1 MTELKFVLV
10 AAGIPARRDSV
21 PWDMYYRVL
30 QNALELFLSL
40 YC

>member
-1 MTELKFVLV
+1 VTELKFVLV